1 MDKVVLALKAA
12 VYLLIGQF
20 FNWLFVSSPGW
31 SNYWSWAWVIGWIGM
46 LAACAIAVIVFLIVA
61 IAGIGWWFRTV

>member
-1 MDKVVLALKAA
+1 MAYAITGLKAA

-20 FNWLFVSSPGW
+20 FNWLFVSNPGW
-31 SNYWSWAWVIGWIGM
+31 LNYWSWVWVVGWLGM
-46 LAACAIAVIVFLIVA
+46 LMLCAVFVIVFIVIA